1 MDTQNEV
8 CASDGPLHKYDTREL
23 TDPLL
28 RCDNCAK
35 LVHRA
40 FIEQHAGCN
49 NCGNKRFNFLYSV
62 NGEEL
67 SALKEGTYDLGMKYD
82 IDPEYLAI
90 FKAVKE

>member
-1 MDTQNEV
+1 METAPEV
-8 CASDGPLHKYDTREL
+8 LAADEPLHKYDTREL

-67 SALKEGTYDLGMKYD
+67 EALKDGSYDLGMEYT
-82 IDPEYLAI
+82 IDPEFLAI
-90 FKAVKE
+90 FVAVKE

>member
-1 MDTQNEV
+1 METAPEV
-8 CASDGPLHKYDTREL
+8 LAADEPLHKYDTREL

-40 FIEQHAGCN
+40 FIEQ
-49 NCGNKRFNFLYSV
+49 NFLYSV

-67 SALKEGTYDLGMKYD
+67 EALKDGSYDLGMEYT
-82 IDPEYLAI
+82 IDPEFLAI
-90 FKAVKE
+90 FVAVKE